1 MDYASNISKGLYI
14 YGATIVDAGF
24 YSGLE
29 IQLQRYV
36 DSCECWIN
44 VPTYYWDAY
53 AEDDFV
59 EISEDDV
66 SVASG
71 IYRFEIVHT
80 AHDTDGLEIEAFFA
94 NSNEIRVP

>member
-1 MDYASNISKGLYI
+1 MDRASNLSKGLYV
-14 YGATIVDAGF
+14 YGATLVDSDC
-24 YSGLE
+24 YTGLE

-36 DSCECWIN
+36 DSCQCWIN

-59 EISEDDV
+59 EISEDDI

-71 IYRFEIVHT
+71 VYRFQIVHT
-80 AHDTDGLEIEAFFA
+80 AHDFNGFEIESFIA
-94 NSNEIRVP
+94 NSNEIRIP